1 MELKDLGFDQWFQEK
16 LKELQKPGYSAA
28 RVTAVDRDSFVVRN
42 ENGEVPAELS
52 GRLIFSAE
60 SSTDFPTVGDWA
72 FVQYH
77 NSNTLA
83 VIHELFPR
91 KSVLKRKAAGKR
103 IDHQM
108 IASNIDAALIIQ
120 SCDYNFNLRRLERYL
135 VMVNEGHIEPIIILS
150 KSDLVSEEELA
161 QRVSEIRK
169 ANIKYK
175 TIAFSNKTSPGPDHV
190 RRVLEAGKTYCL
202 LGSSGVGKTTLL
214 NHLVGRDA
222 FKTNIVREKDGRG
235 RHTTTRRQLIL
246 LDQGAMLIDT
256 PGMREL
262 GNIGADSGIDDSF
275 SDIKDLS
282 RGCRFTDCTH
292 TCETGCAVLTALENG
307 ELSRERYL
315 NYTKLVKESDYY
327 QASYAEKRKKDRKFG
342 QFCKSVMKYNKKR

>member
-1 MELKDLGFDQWFQEK
+1 MKLKDLGFDEWFQEK
-16 LKELQKPGYSAA
+16 LKELEKPGYGAA
-28 RVTAVDRDSFVVRN
+28 RVTAVDKDSFLVRD
-42 ENGEVPAELS
+42 ENDEVPAELT
-52 GRLIFSAE
+52 GRLMFAAASSA
-60 SSTDFPTVGDWA
+60 DLPTVGDWA

-91 KSVLKRKAAGKR
+91 KSVLKRKTAGKR

-108 IASNIDAALIIQ
+108 IASNIDAAFIIQ
-120 SCDYNFNLRRLERYL
+120 SCDFDFNLRRLERYL
-135 VMVNEGHIEPIIILS
+135 VMVNEGHIEPVILLS
-150 KSDLVSEEELA
+150 KSDLVGEQELA

-169 ANIKYK
+169 ANIKCR
-175 TIAFSNKTSPGPDHV
+175 TIAFSNKTGPGPDQV

-262 GNIGADSGIDDSF
+262 ASIGAGTGIDDSF
-275 SDIKDLS
+275 SDIKDLAG
-282 RGCRFTDCTH
+282 GCRYTDCTH
-292 TCETGCAVLTALENG
+292 NSETGCAVLAAIENG
-307 ELSRERYL
+307 ELTRERYRS
-315 NYTKLVKESDYY
+315 YMKLVRESEHY
-327 QASYAEKRKKDRKFG
+327 QSSYAEKRRKDRKFG
-342 QFCKSVMKYNKKR
+342 QFCKAVMKYNKKH